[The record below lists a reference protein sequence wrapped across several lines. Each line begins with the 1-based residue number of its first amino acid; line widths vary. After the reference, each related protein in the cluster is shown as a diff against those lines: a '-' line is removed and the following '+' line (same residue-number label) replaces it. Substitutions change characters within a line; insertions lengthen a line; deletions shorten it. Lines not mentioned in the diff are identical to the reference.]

1 MTKDG
6 QWKKM
11 KISNY
16 TVPELEHIKELAN
29 FTKDEM
35 DYFNLKSEDMTNDI
49 IALTLCISD
58 AKVSVLAR
66 KVKDKIRRIES
77 YDKAN
82 DNSSEGESYDD
93 SSG

>member
-1 MTKDG
+1 M
-6 QWKKM
+6 KKM

-16 TVPELEHIKELAN
+16 TVPELERIKELAN

-35 DYFNLKSEDMTNDI
+35 DYFNLKSEDATNDI
-49 IALTLCISD
+49 IALTLCMSD
-58 AKVSVLAR
+58 AKVSILAR
-66 KVKDKIRRIES
+66 KVKDKIRRVEA

-82 DNSSEGESYDD
+82 NDTSGNASYED

>member
-1 MTKDG
+1 M
-6 QWKKM
+6 KKM

-35 DYFNLKSEDMTNDI
+35 DYFNLKSEDVTNDI
-49 IALTLCISD
+49 IALTLCMSD
-58 AKVSVLAR
+58 AKVSILAR
-66 KVKDKIRRIES
+66 KVKDKIRRVEA

-82 DNSSEGESYDD
+82 NDTSGDASYDD